1 MITVRRMEERDV
13 TEAARLEADN
23 FSQAWSEHAFLETLR
38 CDYAY
43 YYVAECDEMDKTG
56 KVVGI
61 CGLRNIA
68 GEGEITNVVTNQNYR
83 RMGIAKMLL
92 QRVLSDGE
100 GLGIEAFTLE
110 VRSTNQP
117 AIALYEK
124 LGFESVGVRKNFYT
138 NPKED
143 ALIMWKR

>member
-23 FSQAWSEHAFLETLR
+23 FSQPWSEHAFLETLR

-43 YYVAECDEMDKTG
+43 YYVAECDEMDNTT

-83 RMGIAKMLL
+83 RMGIARTLL
-92 QRVLSDGE
+92 QKVLSDGAK
-100 GLGIEAFTLE
+100 LGIEAFTLE

-117 AIALYEK
+117 AITLYEK